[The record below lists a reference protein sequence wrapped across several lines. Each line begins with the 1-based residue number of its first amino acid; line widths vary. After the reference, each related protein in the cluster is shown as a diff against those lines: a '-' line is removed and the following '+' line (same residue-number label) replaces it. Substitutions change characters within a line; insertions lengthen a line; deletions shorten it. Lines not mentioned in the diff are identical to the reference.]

1 MSAPR
6 NYAKMRGE
14 EMRKRAKQN
23 ILPNKANANA
33 IPLLNIEGDNEYN
46 TITGEYINETTDN
59 NNLDNIMAH
68 PIDRNNNSIDNAN
81 LVDENKSWT
90 NWFTQKATPIKHSN
104 DIIPITDAYK
114 SRINAGKSKKNQK
127 SRKNIKTTKK
137 TKKIKKTRK
146 LNKRCK

>member
-1 MSAPR
+1 
-6 NYAKMRGE
+6 
-14 EMRKRAKQN
+14 
-23 ILPNKANANA
+23 
-33 IPLLNIEGDNEYN
+33 
-46 TITGEYINETTDN
+46 
-59 NNLDNIMAH
+59 MAH

-90 NWFTQKATPIKHSN
+90 NWFIQKATPIKDSN
-104 DIIPITDAYK
+104 DIIPITYANK
-114 SRINAGKSKKNQK
+114 GMINGGKSKKNQK